1 MVKQKLLGKRKTAM
15 EALFSDEY
23 ATKLETL
30 AKEKSQEHK
39 NGKQIPHIYFD
50 DFLLVEIAQVAL
62 KDFPEPKRLTWTKFD
77 RPTERKLALNVVEKL
92 PPSVRKV
99 LYSLNSRPML
109 TFLEILIGLKSVI
122 SDPYYAGGG
131 LHSDQAGR
139 PS

>member
-1 MVKQKLLGKRKTAM
+1 M

-62 KDFPEPKRLTWTKFD
+62 KDFPEPKRLTWTKF
-77 RPTERKLALNVVEKL
+77 KLALNVVEKL